1 MKKLTL
7 LISLLSLSFAAGAGN
22 RAATSTMQV
31 SLVIAETCNVQSNT
45 DRPDVSCRHD
55 SPYLVKRGDN
65 LAAAPAAAATAPAA
79 AVRAGDDA
87 RTWTITF

>member
-7 LISLLSLSFAAGAGN
+7 LISLLSLSLAAGAGN

-31 SLVIAETCNVQSNT
+31 SLVIAETCNVQSNS

-65 LAAAPAAAATAPAA
+65 LAAAPAAAATPAA

-87 RTWTITF
+87 RTWTVTF

>member
-31 SLVIAETCNVQSNT
+31 SLVIAETCNVQSNS

-55 SPYLVKRGDN
+55 SPYMVKRGDN
-65 LAAAPAAAATAPAA
+65 LAAAPAAATAPAA

-87 RTWTITF
+87 RTWTVTF